1 MSEPSPGETPGAAD
15 QGPEARKAA
24 ENLRGI
30 LWMLALTICLASMH
44 TTISYVSDTVH
55 PFVVVFCRL
64 LFALIV
70 VLPFFVKHGAAPL
83 KTNRLGMLILRGVLN
98 FCAMVA
104 FFTALS
110 LSPIADVTALSFTA
124 PLFATLLAVIIL
136 KERLGWRRIAA
147 IVAGFCGTLLV
158 LRPGFEEI
166 STGYFLVLLSSTFWG
181 ACVII
186 IKNLS
191 RTESSVT
198 ITTYMSL
205 VMAPLALV
213 PALFVWSWPSAFDL
227 GLLVLLGLLGGCGQL
242 CVSQSLKHAE
252 THVAMP
258 FDFVRLLWVSISGFI
273 LFGEVPDAF
282 VWGGGALIFGST
294 AYITIREHQ
303 KRKKI
308 ASELTSDEVIR

>member
-1 MSEPSPGETPGAAD
+1 MSESPSAETPDTPNPGHEAKKAAD
-15 QGPEARKAA
+15 
-24 ENLRGI
+24 NLRGI
-30 LWMLALTICLASMH
+30 LWMLASTVCLASMH

-70 VLPFFVKHGAAPL
+70 VLPFFVKHGITPL

-98 FCAMVA
+98 FCAMLA

-110 LSPIADVTALSFTA
+110 LSPIADVTALSFSA

-147 IVAGFCGTLLV
+147 IVTGFAGTLVV

-166 STGYFLVLLSSTFWG
+166 STGYFLVLTAAIFWG

-213 PALFVWSWPSAFDL
+213 PALFVWSWPSSFDL
-227 GLLVLLGLLGGCGQL
+227 MLLILLGLLGGCGQL
-242 CVSQSLKHAE
+242 CVTQSLKYAE

-258 FDFVRLLWVSISGFI
+258 FDFVRLLWVSVTGYM

-294 AYITIREHQ
+294 AYITVREHQ

-308 ASELTSDEVIR
+308 AAEAAGDEVIR